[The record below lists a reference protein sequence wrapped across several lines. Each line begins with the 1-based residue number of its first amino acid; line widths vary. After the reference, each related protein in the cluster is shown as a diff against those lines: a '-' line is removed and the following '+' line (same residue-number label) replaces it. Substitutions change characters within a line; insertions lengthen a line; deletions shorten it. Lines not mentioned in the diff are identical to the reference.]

1 MNLNTLKDCC
11 LRNGD
16 HKYYKMGSDFMKII
30 RSMNFNTLKPLTII
44 CQQSENTTLSLL
56 ITCALVYQVQ
66 LNRTLSSQYVIRTQ
80 PSNICL
86 STLECA
92 AVALSILE
100 QNDNI
105 QEVTWI

>member
-1 MNLNTLKDCC
+1 
-11 LRNGD
+11 
-16 HKYYKMGSDFMKII
+16 MKIVNI
-30 RSMNFNTLKPLTII
+30 ITLI
-44 CQQSENTTLSLL
+44 LL
-56 ITCALVYQVQ
+56 YVNMMITSALVHQVQ

-105 QEVTWI
+105 QEVMW

>member
-1 MNLNTLKDCC
+1 MNAESPKWKTASVVHSLRIIAFIKFIAFHTSTLW
-11 LRNGD
+11 
-16 HKYYKMGSDFMKII
+16 
-30 RSMNFNTLKPLTII
+30 
-44 CQQSENTTLSLL
+44 LL
-56 ITCALVYQVQ
+56 ITSALVYQVQ

-100 QNDNI
+100 RNDEI
-105 QEVTWI
+105 QEVKYQNGYIVV

>member
-1 MNLNTLKDCC
+1 MWARREHC
-11 LRNGD
+11 G
-16 HKYYKMGSDFMKII
+16 
-30 RSMNFNTLKPLTII
+30 
-44 CQQSENTTLSLL
+44 LSLHFFSSQMFSNAIIDQL
-56 ITCALVYQVQ
+56 LPLLLTSAVVHQVQ

-100 QNDNI
+100 RNDDI
-105 QEVTWI
+105 QEVTC